1 MKPILRAGRVVAG
14 GLGVGLVLA
23 VGFAAPAMAST
34 VEDGEVLGD
43 DLSLGRVLL
52 TYVGIP
58 LLIIATIWV
67 LASLPYMLGAPRYR
81 PGVSWW
87 AAPVWINGPDDFAEP
102 SKVMD
107 DAPPPASADLPDS
120 AELVSP
126 KIPGGTSAR
135 W

>member
-23 VGFAAPAMAST
+23 VSLAAPALAST

-87 AAPVWINGPDDFAEP
+87 AAPVWINGPDDSAEP
-102 SKVMD
+102 SQVMD
-107 DAPPPASADLPDS
+107 DVPPPVSADLPGS

-126 KIPGGTSAR
+126 KNPGGTSAR

>member
-14 GLGVGLVLA
+14 GVVVGVGLA
-23 VGFAAPAMAST
+23 VSLSAPALASAG
-34 VEDGEVLGD
+34 EDGEVLGD

-58 LLIIATIWV
+58 LLIIAVIWV

-87 AAPVWINGPDDFAEP
+87 AAPVWINGPDQSAESSEALADGPP
-102 SKVMD
+102 S
-107 DAPPPASADLPDS
+107 ASASLPDAAESLS
-120 AELVSP
+120 A
-126 KIPGGTSAR
+126 KNPGGTSAR